1 MCSLCLTVRSG
12 GVALMVAPRAGKA
25 GQRGHSVGTAMCVD
39 LACSL
44 HVRGVVATTAPA
56 VYETLTVDEK
66 VQRLTANVDTFLARV
81 LREV

>member
-1 MCSLCLTVRSG
+1 
-12 GVALMVAPRAGKA
+12 
-25 GQRGHSVGTAMCVD
+25 MCVD